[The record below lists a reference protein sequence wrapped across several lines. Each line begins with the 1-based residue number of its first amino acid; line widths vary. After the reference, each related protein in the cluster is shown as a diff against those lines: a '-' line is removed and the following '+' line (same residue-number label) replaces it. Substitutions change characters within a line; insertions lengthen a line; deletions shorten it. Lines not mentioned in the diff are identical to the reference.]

1 MFEQNTMAT
10 PVITP
15 RMARDDCKY
24 RDELQKRLS
33 SIDGEQNDLLFDLS
47 GSRELQITSA
57 NINLSE
63 LENELWD
70 LVKTAFTGNV
80 MQKAEVDT
88 VASMFSFS
96 PTLCEIFKISAPE
109 RFDLLKDNSLLSFT
123 LTEQCQ
129 RQMLHLFNQRLSS
142 KCSDVYHT
150 RFWSCL
156 VIILQSDTAENSS
169 FKLGLLP
176 ELTAV
181 LKGKSYMSLI
191 EFLSYFPIQLTLRC
205 SEEVIA
211 NILHSQSVEEEKSFL
226 ELKYLQIISGCRCNA
241 KFIANKFARLVDM
254 GIY

>member
-80 MQKAEVDT
+80 MQQAEVDT

-123 LTEQCQ
+123 LAENCQ
-129 RQMLHLFNQRLSS
+129 RQMLHLINQPLSY
-142 KCSDVYHT
+142 KHGDIYHT

-156 VIILQSDTAENSS
+156 VIILQAESAENAS

-176 ELTAV
+176 ELAAV
-181 LKGKSYMSLI
+181 MKGRSYMSLI
-191 EFLSYFPIQLTLRC
+191 EFLTHFPIQLTLRC

>member
-80 MQKAEVDT
+80 MQQAEVDT

-156 VIILQSDTAENSS
+156 VIILQSETAENSS

-205 SEEVIA
+205 SEEVVA
-211 NILHSQSVEEEKSFL
+211 NILHSRSEEEEQSFL
-226 ELKYLQIISGCRCNA
+226 ELKYLQIISSSRFNT
-241 KFIANKFARLVDM
+241 KFIANKFERLLDM
-254 GIY
+254 EIY